1 MFLRYYYDFNMN
13 LFYLIILWYNGFRGM
28 GDIDGNSVCKV
39 LNDYDMYFGVFICK
53 MENFLKYF

>member
-39 LNDYDMYFGVFICK
+39 LND
-53 MENFLKYF
+53 